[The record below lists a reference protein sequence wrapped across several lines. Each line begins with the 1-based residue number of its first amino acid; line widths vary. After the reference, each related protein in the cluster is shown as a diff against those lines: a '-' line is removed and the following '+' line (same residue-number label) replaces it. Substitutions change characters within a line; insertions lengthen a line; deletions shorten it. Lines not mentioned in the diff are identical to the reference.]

1 MSEPSLSRAGLPWEP
16 SRETGTIDHY
26 TMCVLIIAARVEQ
39 LFQRR
44 ARNAANY
51 YDKLTT
57 IDTLP
62 YTRETVTADFYKLR
76 KKMIVSSYWC
86 DFIISQVL

>member
-1 MSEPSLSRAGLPWEP
+1 
-16 SRETGTIDHY
+16 
-26 TMCVLIIAARVEQ
+26 MCALIIAARVKQ

-51 YDKLTT
+51 YDKLMT

-76 KKMIVSSYWC
+76 KKMIASSYLC
-86 DFIISQVL
+86 DFTISQVL